1 MASLVEYYEWGRVR
15 WRVNFE
21 RDGSGRKLRF
31 TSHAEAC
38 RKLYLEEMHLLTV
51 QTLDRQETK
60 RAFTVKKMI
69 QFYLGYQW
77 DRVEGG
83 KVTEVTYDRAEKSL
97 RGLPEALT
105 GRNLGEVSRLVIE
118 ESAPKGSWTWLRAAA
133 RQMVEHGLIVPGG
146 LKSFPAEEKRER
158 GDVVVP
164 LETEIAGLYRSTDDA
179 VLHMFVYLASTC
191 GLRVSEI
198 LGLKREDV
206 RGNKLLVRR
215 HETEKG
221 LRGGVKRGRGRELP
235 LSGEFFGL
243 LDKLDPRCDW
253 LIYRREGKVFRRYG
267 LSGIQ
272 SRMRSVYRR
281 AGVKFTS
288 HELRHFAASCWLMEG
303 REILEVSHLLGH
315 KDVLTTLRLYGHL
328 LRRPKE
334 LRGYGLEGLERGRNS
349 A

>member
-83 KVTEVTYDRAEKSL
+83 KLTEVSYDRAEKSL
-97 RGLPEALT
+97 LGLPEALT
-105 GRNLGEVSRLVIE
+105 GLRLGEVSRVLIE

-146 LKSFPAEEKRER
+146 LKTFPAEKKRER
-158 GDVVVP
+158 EDIVIP
-164 LETEIAGLYRSTDDA
+164 LETEIEALYRSSDDA
-179 VLHMFVYLASTC
+179 VMHMFLYLASTC

-206 RGNKLLVRR
+206 RGDKLLVRR
-215 HETEKG
+215 HETAKG

-235 LSGEFFGL
+235 LSVEFFGL
-243 LDKLDPRCDW
+243 LEKLDPRCEW
-253 LIYRREGKVFRRYG
+253 LIYRHEGKGFRRYG

-272 SRMRSVYRR
+272 SRMRKVYRKS
-281 AGVKFTS
+281 GVKFTS

-303 REILEVSHLLGH
+303 RGIPEVSYLMGH
-315 KDVLTTLRLYGHL
+315 KDEQTTVRIYGHL
-328 LRRPKE
+328 LHRPKP
-334 LRGYGLEGLERGRNS
+334 LRGYGLEGLERRRNS